1 MTQLSKKLDQIIK
14 NSSVILPVKTAG
26 GILVGDVLIQ
36 SNGPIKNLLRG
47 NDIIYKNIHL
57 NAVAI
62 KLANLLAKRYSTVTS
77 DKIYAIDQEY
87 GKWFVDSQMLRA
99 QYQKSLNTGDFDRAD
114 MFWARYVESRDRAVM
129 AKNKAQ
135 SLCII

>member
-14 NSSVILPVKTAG
+14 NSSVILPVKTAE

-36 SNGPIKNLLRG
+36 SNGPIKNLLQR
-47 NDIIYKNIHL
+47 NEIVYKDIHL

-62 KLANLLAKRYSTVTS
+62 KLANLLAKRHSTVTS

-114 MFWARYVESRDRAVM
+114 MFWARYVESRDRAVI